1 MSVKRNIMLIGS
13 MGSGKSHFGRNL
25 AESLGWQFVD
35 TDRVL
40 EGRYGL
46 PIADIF
52 QKYGEKAFRR
62 AEQDVLKQVGL
73 YHEAVISV
81 GGNFPIELR
90 ALRNLQKYSYI
101 IGIRAAQYR
110 IVNRVNRRVGM
121 RPAMDYTDV
130 AGYVHSML
138 NRWKPVYKK
147 CDYLL
152 DTTHGRT
159 FDLIDQIK
167 AELKEQEVYFKKRRP
182 QKGGKRNENRGHL
195 NEWRGRSGHER
206 SY

>member
-1 MSVKRNIMLIGS
+1 

-46 PIADIF
+46 PIAEIF
-52 QKYGEKAFRR
+52 QKFGEKAFRR
-62 AEQDVLKQVGL
+62 AEQEVLKQVCL

-81 GGNFPIELR
+81 GGNFPIELHD
-90 ALRNLQKYSYI
+90 LRNLQKYSYI
-101 IGIRAAQYR
+101 LGIRAAQYR
-110 IVNRVNRRVGM
+110 IVNRVNRRVGK
-121 RPAMDYTDV
+121 RPTMDYTDV

-138 NRWKPVYKK
+138 NRWKPVYRK
-147 CDYLL
+147 CDYIL

-159 FDLIDQIK
+159 FDLIDHIK
-167 AELKEQEVYFKKRRP
+167 EELKQQDVQFKKRRP
-182 QKGGKRNENRGHL
+182 QKGGKWNEKYSHS
-195 NEWRGRSGHER
+195 NERRGRTGHER
-206 SY
+206 SHQGRNA